1 MSKTNIRK
9 AAQTATNGTGV
20 TRAAMASIGLEVI
33 FDVTVVPG
41 VDTVTCSIYASDPLS
56 GKRVLILASTA
67 GAGIRTERLKV
78 FPGLAA
84 AANVSVNDVIGDNYE
99 VEVAHSAATAFSY
112 TVAVSELNAGS

>member
-1 MSKTNIRK
+1 MAKAKISIAGGVATKTTGLLK
-9 AAQTATNGTGV
+9 AANGT
-20 TRAAMASIGLEVI
+20 IGMEVI

-41 VDTVTCSIYASDPLS
+41 VDTVTCNIYARDDIS

-67 GAGIRTERLKV
+67 RAATGTERLKV

-84 AANVSVNDVIGDNYE
+84 AANVSVNDVIGDHYE

-112 TVAVSELNAGS
+112 TAAISELSAA